1 MFKESD
7 RVEFVSAFLYQN
19 LGLNVPADDITVQ
32 LSDTSFDKV
41 TFDYDVDIDNLNCML
56 DLYISEL
63 IKHNASYSD
72 SILLKQKIIYFLG
85 VFKNFGFFTFDI
97 RGYSNTLSPV
107 KVIDIVS
114 MIINDCEELS
124 KANSSTDAIRNL
136 YLDKMKVD
144 GKVLVAKFALK
155 QFFHS
160 DFGDFISF
168 VEKRITDCLNETLRI
183 IKAVEHGFVRVG
195 QHKINR
201 RINDD
206 LKLCIDFNTDDY
218 PANMP
223 DIYIKF
229 NDTFDG
235 NGALYCDNDALI
247 SLYTDVASII
257 NVPVMMEVRLIN
269 KRGRV
274 VCDSSHSTYVSLE
287 SNDRYRVTD
296 RTLLITEAFDDF
308 RNASQ

>member
-1 MFKESD
+1 MFKNSD
-7 RVEFVSAFLYQN
+7 HVEFVSAFLFQN

-32 LSDTSFDKV
+32 LSGTTFDKV
-41 TFDYDVDIDNLNCML
+41 TFDYDVDIDNLKCLL

-63 IKHNASYSD
+63 VKHNASYSD
-72 SILLKQKIIYFLG
+72 SILLKQKISYFFE
-85 VFKNFGFFTFDI
+85 VFKNFGFRTFDM

-124 KANSSTDAIRNL
+124 KENSSADAIRNL
-136 YLDKMKVD
+136 YLDKMNVD
-144 GKVLVAKFALK
+144 GRVLVAKFALK

-168 VEKRITDCLNETLRI
+168 VEKEITVCLNETLRI
-183 IKAVEHGFVRVG
+183 IKSVEHAFVRVG
-195 QHKINR
+195 QHKIKR
-201 RINDD
+201 RINDG
-206 LKLCIDFNTDDY
+206 LKLSIDFSTDEY

-223 DIYIKF
+223 DVYIKF
-229 NDTFDG
+229 TETNDG

-247 SLYTDVASII
+247 ALYTNVASLT
-257 NVPVMMEVRLIN
+257 NVPVMMEVTLID
-269 KRGRV
+269 KRERV
-274 VCDSSHSTYVSLE
+274 ICESSHSTYVSLD
-287 SNDRYRVTD
+287 SHGRYKVID
-296 RTLLITEAFDDF
+296 RTLLINEAFEDF

>member
-7 RVEFVSAFLYQN
+7 HVEFVSAFLYQN
-19 LGLNVPADDITVQ
+19 LGLNVSADDITVQ

-274 VCDSSHSTYVSLE
+274 VCDSSHS
-287 SNDRYRVTD
+287 
-296 RTLLITEAFDDF
+296 
-308 RNASQ
+308 

>member
-1 MFKESD
+1 MFKNSD
-7 RVEFVSAFLYQN
+7 HVEFVSAFLNQK

-32 LSDTSFDKV
+32 LSGTSFDKV
-41 TFDYDVDIDNLNCML
+41 TFDYDVDNDNLKCLL

-63 IKHNASYSD
+63 IKHDASYSD
-72 SILLKQKIIYFLG
+72 SVLLKQKIIYFLE
-85 VFKNFGFFTFDI
+85 VYKNFGFCTFDLH
-97 RGYSNTLSPV
+97 GYSNTLSQV

-114 MIINDCEELS
+114 MIFYDCEELS
-124 KANSSTDAIRNL
+124 KAKFSSEAIRNL

-160 DFGDFISF
+160 DFYDFISF
-168 VEKRITDCLNETLRI
+168 VEKEITVCLNETLRI
-183 IKAVEHGFVRVG
+183 INAVEHAFRHVG

-206 LKLCIDFNTDDY
+206 LQLCIDLNTEKY

-223 DIYIKF
+223 DVYIKF
-229 NDTFDG
+229 NDTNGG
-235 NGALYCDNDALI
+235 NGALYCDSDALI
-247 SLYTDVASII
+247 SLYTNVASLT
-257 NVPVMMEVRLIN
+257 NVPVMMEVTMTD

-274 VCDSSHSTYVSLE
+274 ICDSSHATFVSL
-287 SNDRYRVTD
+287 DTHGRYKIID
-296 RTLLITEAFDDF
+296 RTLLIAEAFEDF
-308 RNASQ
+308 RKSSF

>member
-7 RVEFVSAFLYQN
+7 HVEFVSAFLYQN

-183 IKAVEHGFVRVG
+183 I
-195 QHKINR
+195 N
-201 RINDD
+201 
-206 LKLCIDFNTDDY
+206 LL
-218 PANMP
+218 NM
-223 DIYIKF
+223 
-229 NDTFDG
+229 
-235 NGALYCDNDALI
+235 ALYVLGSIRLIAVLMMTYSYALI
-247 SLYTDVASII
+247 SILMIIRQICQIYILSLTIHLMGTGRYIVTMMPSYPSI
-257 NVPVMMEVRLIN
+257 PM
-269 KRGRV
+269 
-274 VCDSSHSTYVSLE
+274 
-287 SNDRYRVTD
+287 
-296 RTLLITEAFDDF
+296 LLQLSMC
-308 RNASQ
+308 R